1 MKKFIL
7 VLLVLALLVPA
18 SAFAATEFSL
28 GGFIK
33 LDTIW
38 DSTQNPK
45 NAFVVINRNNDTQFH
60 HGHFTETAQGSR
72 FNFTIKGPKLWGAT
86 TTGFIEMDW
95 DGTGTAGS
103 TPDART
109 SATNSYNPRL
119 RHAMFRLNWPE
130 TELMFGQYWGMF
142 SEYAPEAPGDAEF
155 VFHGWALQRLPQIR
169 LTQKFAGAWTV
180 AGAIC
185 KPYDASSAG
194 QCRRCGPWYWH

>member
-7 VLLVLALLVPA
+7 VLVVLALLVPA

-33 LDTIW
+33 LDSFW
-38 DSTQNPK
+38 DSTQNNK
-45 NAFVVINRNNDTQFH
+45 NTLFVIQRNNDALNQ
-60 HGHFTETAQGSR
+60 HGRFSMTAAGSR
-72 FNFTIKGPKLWGAT
+72 FNFTIKGPQLWGAS

-95 DGTGTAGS
+95 DS
-103 TPDART
+103 
-109 SATNSYNPRL
+109 SAADPLLSGTNSYIPRM

-142 SEYAPEAPGDAEF
+142 SEFAPETGGDADF
-155 VFHGWALQRLPQIR
+155 AFHGWALQRIPQLR

-180 AGAIC
+180 AGMIAA
-185 KPYDASSAG
+185 PYNPGATDAGFAASVLH
-194 QCRRCGPWYWH
+194 RRFCW